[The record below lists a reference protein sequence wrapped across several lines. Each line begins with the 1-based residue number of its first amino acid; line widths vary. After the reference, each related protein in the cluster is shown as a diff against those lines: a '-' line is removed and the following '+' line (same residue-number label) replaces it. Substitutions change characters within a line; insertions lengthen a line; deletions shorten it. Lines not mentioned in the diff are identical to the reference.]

1 MKTQLAKTPVFAP
14 EIFKPDADSVQAM
27 ISRIKKRTEDKTATA
42 QILRVATDRSL
53 AAVKQRYDE
62 ANI

>member
-42 QILRVATDRSL
+42 QILRVATDRS
-53 AAVKQRYDE
+53 
-62 ANI
+62 